1 MSLEFLTVSGGSDA
15 IKEHFSLTYGWDGD
29 SPRALLSHRLG
40 HEGIIQAT
48 NWLLLGSLRPIV
60 VPTANIWSGTAPS
73 LRITIDIKDLAVF
86 EFPGNSNI
94 SHWIDA
100 SSLRVTYAEKVGSAK
115 VSLDEVSAQA
125 KGVGTFAVRAHI
137 IPITDKAANF
147 WVTVTPFSVS
157 TIREKAGL
165 ANLNSP
171 QIPTISLPIATLEPE
186 GNPTKS
192 LQAELGIRE
201 PTTLNLGIGAL
212 ALMDTTA
219 APNTPLPSLN
229 DYKEA
234 TVGTYRSVSSVR
246 TATSKSV
253 IQRMEE
259 FLSGK
264 VTKLRQPLEIFPV
277 FVNPVRPTGQSFFF
291 ITTVHY
297 VK

>member
-15 IKEHFSLTYGWDGD
+15 IKEHFSTTYGWDGD

-40 HEGIIQAT
+40 HEGTIQAT
-48 NWLLLGSLRPIV
+48 NWLLLGSIKPIV
-60 VPTANIWSGTAPS
+60 VPTSNIWSGTALS
-73 LRITIDIKDLAVF
+73 LRVTIDIKDLAVF

-100 SSLRVTYAEKVGSAK
+100 SSLRVTYSEKVGSAK
-115 VSLDEVSAQA
+115 VPLDEVSAQSR
-125 KGVGTFAVRAHI
+125 GVGTFAVRAHI

-147 WVTVTPFSVS
+147 WVTVTPFAVS

-165 ANLNSP
+165 ANVNSP

-201 PTTLNLGIGAL
+201 PTTLDLGIGAL

-219 APNTPLPSLN
+219 APNTPLPSFN

-246 TATSKSV
+246 TATAKSV

-259 FLSGK
+259 FLTGK
-264 VTKLRQPLEIFPV
+264 VSKLRQPLEIFPE
-277 FVNPVRPTGQSFFF
+277 FVNPVRPTGQSLSF
-291 ITTVHY
+291 
-297 VK
+297 

>member
-1 MSLEFLTVSGGSDA
+1 MSLEFLTVSGGSDT
-15 IKEHFSLTYGWDGD
+15 IKEHFSSTYGWDGD

-40 HEGIIQAT
+40 HEETIQAT
-48 NWLLLGSLRPIV
+48 NWLLLRSI
-60 VPTANIWSGTAPS
+60 
-73 LRITIDIKDLAVF
+73 
-86 EFPGNSNI
+86 
-94 SHWIDA
+94 
-100 SSLRVTYAEKVGSAK
+100 
-115 VSLDEVSAQA
+115 
-125 KGVGTFAVRAHI
+125 
-137 IPITDKAANF
+137 
-147 WVTVTPFSVS
+147 
-157 TIREKAGL
+157 
-165 ANLNSP
+165 NSP

-219 APNTPLPSLN
+219 APNTPLPSFN

-259 FLSGK
+259 FLAGK
-264 VTKLRQPLEIFPV
+264 VAKLRQPLEICPE

-291 ITTVHY
+291 IL
-297 VK
+297 